1 MLRSQTA
8 CRPDKASSDA
18 VTICA
23 VSGLFG
29 FFGFE
34 KSAGFCEVEGVS
46 VDDEFVFAG
55 VVGDFEDAVYLVATL
70 AESFD
75 EKIDIYHA
83 GKCTGSFL
91 VGL

>member
-1 MLRSQTA
+1 LIRL
-8 CRPDKASSDA
+8 P
-18 VTICA
+18 
-23 VSGLFG
+23 G

-34 KSAGFCEVEGVS
+34 KSAGLFEIEGVS
-46 VDDEFVFAG
+46 VHDEFIFAG
-55 VVGDFEDAVYLVATL
+55 VVGNFEYAIYLVAAL

-91 VGL
+91 PEMQMQGG